1 MANWNNQIAVT
12 GKVTNLGKDK
22 FGFGNT
28 DYLEA
33 NVKVSELRFWT
44 KAISQTQIKENM
56 YSIDPTTE
64 GWKPIGKWMKV
75 QEMTLKIIQD
85 TVITDIQLVQQCGHQ
100 MNVWM
105 ENNK

>member
-1 MANWNNQIAVT
+1 
-12 GKVTNLGKDK
+12 
-22 FGFGNT
+22 
-28 DYLEA
+28 
-33 NVKVSELRFWT
+33 
-44 KAISQTQIKENM
+44 M